1 MVDLLLSSNLVLPR
15 FEDAFL
21 ILSGKFIIDDLYLCC
36 KYFNNYEMTYKNDI
50 MKKKRISD
58 FLIYPNV
65 RLGKNVIIENFCII
79 GKPPWG
85 KKSGELP
92 TIIGGNALIRS
103 SSVIYA
109 RTRIGNNFK
118 TGHGVLIREDNI
130 ISDNVSI
137 GTNTVLEFGNRIGNN
152 VRIHSNCFLE
162 MVTLEDGVFIGP
174 STVFT
179 DDPHPRCPRFKEC
192 RGGVIVG
199 KRAKIG
205 ANVTILPGVTIGER
219 CLVGAGAVVT
229 KSIPKES
236 VVFGN
241 PAKRVKKIR
250 ALTCPKKF
258 FTRPY
263 AWESQR
269 Y

>member
-1 MVDLLLSSNLVLPR
+1 MR
-15 FEDAFL
+15 R
-21 ILSGKFIIDDLYLCC
+21 
-36 KYFNNYEMTYKNDI
+36 
-50 MKKKRISD
+50 KKISD

-65 RLGKNVIIENFCII
+65 KLGKNVNIENFCVI
-79 GKPPWG
+79 GKPPRG
-85 KKSGELP
+85 KKPGELLT
-92 TIIGGNALIRS
+92 TIGDNALIRS
-103 SSVIYA
+103 FSIIYA
-109 RTRIGNNFK
+109 GTYIGNNFQ

-130 ISDNVSI
+130 ISDNVSV
-137 GTNTVLEFGNRIGNN
+137 GTNTVLEVGNRVGNN
-152 VRIHSNCFLE
+152 ARIHSNCFLE

-174 STVFT
+174 NTVFT
-179 DDPHPRCPRFKEC
+179 DDPHPPCPRFREC
-192 RGGVIVG
+192 RGGAIVR

-205 ANVTILPGVTIGER
+205 AHATILPGVTIGER
-219 CLVGAGAVVT
+219 SLVGAGAVVT

-241 PAKRVKKIR
+241 PAKRVKKIS

-263 AWESQR
+263 VWESQR